1 MDAQLDVVIPPYRGR
16 LGSWRP
22 DFLIEQDSA
31 GDENFRISEIN
42 SRFSFNGLMHEAY
55 AQQALQDIGVSNG
68 ENGLV
73 GTSDISKVGCEPHVN
88 GRC

>member
-1 MDAQLDVVIPPYRGR
+1 MDAQPDVVLPHYRGR

-42 SRFSFNGLMHEAY
+42 ARFSFNGLMHEAY
-55 AQQALQDIGVSNG
+55 AQQALQDIGISG
-68 ENGLV
+68 GRNGLV
-73 GTSDISKVGCEPHVN
+73 GTTDISKVRCGPRAD